1 VSAPIVGLNSIERMH
16 EMVAATSIE
25 LTEEEI
31 KYLEE
36 PYVPKKVSANF

>member
-1 VSAPIVGLNSIERMH
+1 MNPIVGLNKKERIDEACESIM
-16 EMVAATSIE
+16 IE

-36 PYVPKKVSANF
+36 PYLPKPV

>member
-1 VSAPIVGLNSIERMH
+1 MCSRTDPSA
-16 EMVAATSIE
+16 AAVDIE

-36 PYVPKKVSANF
+36 PYKPAPIFGHS